1 MRTIGKIILIAL
13 GLFAVWFVYN
23 ALTAR
28 KVGGRQAAPY
38 RPVTPDCRDPLYL
51 RPFWVYPDRNC

>member
-13 GLFAVWFVYN
+13 GLLVAWYVFK
-23 ALTAR
+23 ALTAH

-38 RPVTPDCRDPLYL
+38 RPVTPHCRD
-51 RPFWVYPDRNC
+51 PFWVYPGRNC